1 MKEMDELAFAVAG
14 PFKKNAA
21 SSLSIKEFD
30 FSLSFDLKWMS
41 PDEASKL
48 RERAVR
54 SKLLVIEDGT
64 LRPDF
69 RIDSVDIPNGF
80 RPSPALFKE
89 RSDIENIMAHIAGS
103 TSLEMREIAASIN
116 AKQEELS
123 YLVDTETAA
132 IMVARELGCDIES
145 IYQEVYD
152 KIIQGSR

>member
-1 MKEMDELAFAVAG
+1 MKETDELTIAVAG
-14 PFKKNAA
+14 PFKKNAV

-41 PDEASKL
+41 PDDASKL

-54 SKLLVIEDGT
+54 SKLLTVDDGI

-69 RIDSVDIPNGF
+69 NIDAVDVPHGF

-89 RSDIENIMAHIAGS
+89 RSDLDNIMAHIAGS
-103 TSLEMREIAASIN
+103 TSLEMREIAARIN

-123 YLVDTETAA
+123 DLVDIEIAA
-132 IMVARELGCDIES
+132 LLVARELGCDIEP
-145 IYQEVYD
+145 IYGKVYD
-152 KIIQGSR
+152 EIIHG